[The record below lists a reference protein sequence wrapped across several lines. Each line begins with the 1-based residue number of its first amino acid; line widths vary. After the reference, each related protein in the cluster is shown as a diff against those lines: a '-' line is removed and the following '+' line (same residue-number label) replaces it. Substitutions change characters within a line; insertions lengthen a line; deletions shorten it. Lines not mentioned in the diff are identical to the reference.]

1 MNHNISLEEATNTL
15 NYDLNL
21 EKQLENIVNDAD
33 IDDLTIEV
41 NDSSKN
47 INLKCNPGFYT
58 HVGSS
63 VLSSLTTN
71 ATSMVGDIQVK
82 CVKYK
87 QNLDQGGL
95 EANLVLKFNFSR
107 LTTLLGC
114 VTVHC
119 HNTTRRIQVQG
130 GAVMPSSQ
138 TAAVWFC
145 QSFLQPRFQ
154 QAGRGQRVNID
165 SVNTVIRGLSSI
177 PSDSF
182 KSSSCGCCSKLFK
195 GVAKP
200 TSCWICHGTFHKSGC
215 FNRHTCTGTPSRRSK
230 KRIRGDVSS
239 LDESLLVTSQPSSP
253 LLSLI
258 PLPAIVSL
266 STATTT
272 TATATSS
279 ISSTTSSS
287 NALIKPSVLTSF
299 NHFASPS
306 RQLSDPS
313 SQQAVAL
320 LTAASSQQAV
330 SLPPSQKPPKPST
343 KGTKKDTNTFR
354 AEALEKELNICKEKI
369 TSQDDTIKDYEEKIK
384 ILQIRVKQ
392 FEDAQHQ
399 ELYSR
404 HFPSTTSSSSPEAGT
419 SPPATPTPAP
429 TTCPCHC
436 QGGKVLEELES
447 LKATISTI
455 QIDVSLLQP
464 SGSTKPAPQPLP
476 PSPPVYHPSDLRAP
490 KLGPYRPPS
499 LQGPASHHNPRN
511 SVFQTALRQAQVPA
525 RRKALLPTPAQHFQ

>member
-1 MNHNISLEEATNTL
+1 MFGALTQGFQATSPTANENISLEEAPNIL
-15 NYDLNL
+15 NYNLNL
-21 EKQLENIVNDAD
+21 EKQLENMVDDAD

-63 VLSSLTTN
+63 VLSSLSTN

-82 CVKYK
+82 CIEFK

-95 EANLVLKFNFSR
+95 KANLVLKFNFSR

-165 SVNTVIRGLSSI
+165 LVNTVIRGLSSI
-177 PSDSF
+177 PSD
-182 KSSSCGCCSKLFK
+182 KIFK

-258 PLPAIVSL
+258 PLPPTASL

-272 TATATSS
+272 TTTSTSS

-287 NALIKPSVLTSF
+287 NALIKPSVLPSF

-306 RQLSDPS
+306 RQLPVPT

-320 LTAASSQQAV
+320 LSAASGQQAV
-330 SLPPSQKPPKPST
+330 SRPPTIQKPAKPST
-343 KGTKKDTNTFR
+343 KAAKKDTSTFK
-354 AEALEKELNICKEKI
+354 AEALEKELIICKERI

-404 HFPSTTSSSSPEAGT
+404 HFPSTTSSSSPGAGT
-419 SPPATPTPAP
+419 PPPATPTPSP
-429 TTCPCHC
+429 TTCTCRC

-464 SGSTKPAPQPLP
+464 SGSTKPTLQPSPSQPSSPHHHPLLSTTPPTSVHPSWAPTDLP
-476 PSPPVYHPSDLRAP
+476 PCRDL
-490 KLGPYRPPS
+490 
-499 LQGPASHHNPRN
+499 PATRTPGIVSSR
-511 SVFQTALRQAQVPA
+511 
-525 RRKALLPTPAQHFQ
+525 LP